1 MMLQKIYDHAPVW
14 AQNVMCSVKGWT
26 IDRKRFSKGFLR
38 ELRRMERREDDPEKL
53 LRDFLEQ
60 ARHVP
65 AYAPVFAAAR
75 GGGGYL
81 LRISRSSTRPT

>member
-1 MMLQKIYDHAPVW
+1 MMLQKIYDRAPVW

-53 LRDFLEQ
+53 LRDFLEL
-60 ARHVP
+60 ARNVP
-65 AYAPVFAAAR
+65 AYAPVFASAR
-75 GGGGYL
+75 GGGYPL
-81 LRISRSSTRPT
+81 KTSPSSTRPT